1 MFRIKISI
9 KLKSMIMLFFFPNFL
24 TSLRSSIEIFNS
36 FNLKFYRHLQI
47 HALTTSIKKIND
59 MRILTPRLNL
69 ISKYCKRKNN
79 ENRNYTSYL
88 LNMSYRY
95 IPRKRNLI
103 PMQRKLGRKQE
114 PRRDQKKVWKW
125 WWSSI
130 EFQNYI
136 SPLVFQ
142 ESSHRI
148 WN

>member
-69 ISKYCKRKNN
+69 ISKYCKRKKN

-103 PMQRKLGRKQE
+103 PMQRKLGHKQG